1 MHNLQFHGYIIIP
14 LGQVHK
20 LCGYYYS
27 YANDL
32 IATRLRKTINP
43 PIPMK
48 LAIGHWRRDACH
60 FIDTTTHG
68 SSSIRPANILIIVST
83 PLTHFAWNVIHDLK
97 SRWSSVH
104 SYLIFPA
111 AKAFPNC
118 IILYLWMAE
127 PGGKWSA
134 PIWIS
139 QMERVFLVRVC
150 LIRIPEPESIIMYSD
165 WWNNASV
172 SFHSF
177 IHRSLNR
184 RTSSLSG
191 GLSNAIPIFILLM
204 AHMHRL
210 KRTQAGK
217 PPVTQPSSIH
227 KSWVLV
233 LCDCAK

>member
-1 MHNLQFHGYIIIP
+1 MRPSSSSSHWTHLLSSNNNIIERSFSHKLVIKRPPSPPHPLPALSTIDISLLKCAFACDKVHNLQFHGYIIIP

-97 SRWSSVH
+97 SR
-104 SYLIFPA
+104 
-111 AKAFPNC
+111 
-118 IILYLWMAE
+118 
-127 PGGKWSA
+127 
-134 PIWIS
+134 
-139 QMERVFLVRVC
+139 
-150 LIRIPEPESIIMYSD
+150 
-165 WWNNASV
+165 
-172 SFHSF
+172 
-177 IHRSLNR
+177 
-184 RTSSLSG
+184 
-191 GLSNAIPIFILLM
+191 
-204 AHMHRL
+204 
-210 KRTQAGK
+210 
-217 PPVTQPSSIH
+217 
-227 KSWVLV
+227 
-233 LCDCAK
+233 